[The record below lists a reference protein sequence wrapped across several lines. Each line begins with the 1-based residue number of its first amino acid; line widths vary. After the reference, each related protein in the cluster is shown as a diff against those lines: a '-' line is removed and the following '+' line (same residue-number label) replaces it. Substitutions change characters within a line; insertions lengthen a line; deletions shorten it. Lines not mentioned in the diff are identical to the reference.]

1 MTTASSPHRTT
12 APVHAA
18 GHAVPPAWTTGPRPE
33 LPGTTVL
40 EAVAARAAA
49 APDAL
54 AVEDPRVRLTY
65 RRLHEDANRLAQLL
79 RGRGVR
85 RGDTVGVCLDRSAAQ
100 VTALLAVLRAGGV
113 YVPVDP
119 GYPAARIAHVLGD
132 SAPHVLLV
140 RDAEQVPAGAAPA
153 GGVLDLAGLTG
164 AQAPGED
171 AGEAPAPGPDDA
183 AYMIYTSGSTGLP
196 KGVVVPHAGL
206 PGLAAAHIDA
216 LALDSGSRVLQYVS
230 PSFDVAMADVLMTL
244 TAGATLVLAEGQ
256 PMGEELLRLLAGRRI
271 SHFMVPPVV
280 LSTLPEGDLPE
291 LRTLVI
297 GGESCPEDVVD
308 RWAAGGR
315 RVVNAYGPTEAT
327 VCTTLSAPLAPGT
340 GGPYPIGTP
349 VPGARTLVLDEAL
362 RPVPVGAWGELYLGG
377 PLARGYHGQA
387 SLTAAR
393 FTADPTG
400 SADRLYRTGDVVRWR
415 TDGTLEYGGRGDHQV
430 KIRGLRIEPGEIEAV
445 LAAHP
450 DVRSAVV
457 TVREDR
463 PGAKRLVA
471 YLVAEP
477 CRTLDPRALRAHAAA
492 GLPEFMVPA
501 AFVVLDA
508 LPLTANG
515 KLDRL
520 ALPAPA
526 PAADDRADRPRTA
539 PRTAAERRLAAI
551 WSEVLHAGEVGADDD
566 FFDLGGDSVLA
577 LQVVTRL
584 RAETSVALPWRAL
597 FERPVLAELA
607 AAADAAAEEGSAAPA
622 PVTVPRTGRGPVVPL
637 APAQQ
642 RLWILHEFDPD
653 SSEYNTSAALRIT
666 GELDSAAL
674 TRAVA
679 ALVARHETLR
689 TVFRSDDGR
698 PVQVVHAP
706 ADAPRTPVREA
717 DLSGLGEDERPAALD
732 AALAA
737 EHAAP
742 FDLRTGPLLRI
753 LTVRL
758 GPDAHILMATLHHI
772 VTDGWSAGVLV
783 RDLGALY
790 AAALTGAPEAGLPA
804 LPVQYADHA
813 LWQREA
819 TAGDALDGQVA
830 YWREQLAGLEPLE
843 LPGDRPRPAVRTS
856 AGAVHTFAVPP
867 GVAEGLAALGR
878 TERASLFMV
887 VTALTQLLLARW
899 SGRED
904 LALGTVTSGR
914 EQRETADLIGFFVNT
929 LVLRSRIDESRSFAG
944 LLAEVRETTLEAFAH
959 QDVPF
964 DRLVEA
970 LAPERDPS
978 RTPLVQAAVV
988 LQNAFAELT
997 SFAGLPA
1004 ERAAVPRDAARFD
1017 LTFEFWSREGGLSA
1031 EIEYSTDL
1039 FDRATVERLG
1049 RHWVELASAVVGE
1062 GATRPLCQVELVTG
1076 EEREALL
1083 HGWGVS
1089 RTGTGQTPVTLGALW
1104 RSRVA
1109 ARGTHG
1115 TAVICGDEN
1124 LLYAETD
1131 VRVERV
1137 ARRLAALGVGPEVRV
1152 GVALPRGVE
1161 WLTVLLAITRLGG
1174 IYVPMD
1180 PEWPEDRSL
1189 FVREDSGA
1197 ALVVTPQTLREW
1209 RELPELPGP
1218 APVAD
1223 VPLDAGAYMIYT
1235 SGSTGRPKG
1244 VLVTHRGIAAF
1255 TAALGERFSIGPD
1268 ARVLQLASAGFD
1280 ASVMELLMALSGG
1293 ATLVIP
1299 DEGRAL
1305 AGQDLHDTLA
1315 TRQISHTLIPPTVL
1329 ASIPADAPALPD
1341 LAVLATGGEALT
1353 PDLVRRWAPGRRLLN
1368 AYGPTEI
1375 TVAASISTALDA
1387 GLTGAPPIGT
1397 PVAEAHLTVR
1407 DRWLRLVPV
1416 GVPGELHVA
1425 GTGLA
1430 RGYHGRPGLTADR
1443 FTADPHHPGRR
1454 LYRTG
1459 DLVRWNTDGTLTYL
1473 GRTDDQVKIRGLR
1486 IELGEI
1492 ETALT
1497 SHPEVGQAAAVVRED
1512 RPGAPR
1518 IVAYT
1523 VPAEQTS
1530 GPGPDVLRGWLGDRL
1545 PAYMVPAAFVALDAL
1560 PLNASGKLDRR
1571 ALPAPAEETT
1581 GYVAPSTPAEET
1593 LCAIWAET
1601 LGVERVGTRDNFFS
1615 LGGDSILSIQVV
1627 SRARRAGLELTTR
1640 DIFARQTVAAL
1651 AAHLAAHPS
1660 AAPAVQAE
1668 QGALSGPAATTPIR
1682 EWFFAHHPTAP
1693 HHFNMAVEFT
1703 PAAGTTPEELRTALA
1718 AVLAQHDALRAV
1730 FRPDGRGGWS
1740 GELRPQAEPDA
1751 VFSLCELPGT
1761 GTDDDASTAGG
1772 AVWRQAAEAAQAGF
1786 DLAGGPLVRMVAGV
1800 PAQPAAGAG
1809 QSVVRVLFTVHHLLT
1824 DGVSWRVLLDD
1835 LATAHAQVRAGQDV
1849 DLGPKTS
1856 SERQW
1861 ARRLAE
1867 HTAAGGFDAQL
1878 PYWREV
1884 AERADTGPLP
1894 LDDPDGDA
1902 TVGAQ
1907 ETVSVAL
1914 DAEETRAL
1922 LTEVP
1927 PVHATRVDDVLLTA
1941 LARTL
1946 RGWTGRDRLAVHLE
1960 GHGREELFADLDLT
1974 RTVGWF
1980 TSIYPVAL
1988 ALPEGEGWGPAVTA
2002 VKEQLRAVPERGI
2015 GYGALRHLGDALPDR
2030 PEPRISFNYLGR
2042 LDGLGERALYRAARM
2057 NPGGE
2062 FAPAEARPH
2071 ELDVIG
2077 EVRDGRLVLT
2087 WSYSGARLRRNTVER
2102 LAHAMAGELRDF
2114 LRHCAEPGAGGRS
2127 PSDFPL
2133 AGLTQA
2139 EVDTVLSRAKG
2150 TGPARGVADVYP
2162 LTPLQTGMVFHAL
2175 AEPDSPSYLEQFTF
2189 TLDGARDLTA
2199 LATAWERAVAGSDA
2213 LRVAVAWRDLGQPVQ
2228 VVHERAPLP
2237 VRTLDRSG
2245 LGAEA
2250 LEAELRDLLAEDLA
2264 RGIDLESAP
2273 LMRLTLVRC
2282 AEESVRVIW
2291 TFHHLLLDGWST
2303 AALLTDVLADYAA
2316 LTGSP
2321 DAPVARAGS
2330 ERPPFR
2336 DYVTWLAGQDPA
2348 PGLAH
2353 WRERLAGF
2361 EEPTPLPYDRPA
2373 QGRASH
2379 GRSSDHAVR
2388 DLSPEVSARVTAFTR
2403 RHGLTVNAVV
2413 QGAWA
2418 LLLAQYAGTS
2428 DVVFGTTVSGRPA
2441 DLPGAEEILGLFIN
2455 TQPVRVAV
2463 EPREEVAAWL
2473 AGLQA
2478 ALAEGR
2484 RHEHLPLSAL
2494 PTELAP
2500 GSPLFESLVVF
2511 ENYPVDTEGPAR
2523 FGLRLRDIEVTEAT
2537 NYPLALTA
2545 YDGERLRLDLGY
2557 DPARFDAA
2565 TVRRLAAHL
2574 EHLVVALAE
2583 NAGAKLGALPT
2594 VPDEERER
2602 LLAQGNGQGGRPAGR
2617 STVEV
2622 FAGRVAAT
2630 PDAPALTAGD
2640 TVLSY
2645 AELDRRS
2652 ERLARALAA
2661 RGVVPE
2667 SRVGLLMDRSADL
2680 VLTMLAVLKAGGA
2693 YVPLHPANPEE
2704 RRRDILGRSGTTLV
2718 LTDRDPAALTGAE
2731 GVPVLD
2737 PRTLPDPPVD
2747 VVLPAVHRD
2756 SLAYV
2761 MFTSGS
2767 TGVPKGVAVTHADI
2781 TALAADGRFAGG
2793 AHERV
2798 LFHSPH
2804 SFDAATYEVWVP
2816 LLNGGSVT
2824 VATGDLT
2831 TAAIRQAVTDGVTA
2845 LWITAALFGVL
2856 VEEDPECFA
2865 GLKEIWTGGDAV
2877 PHHAAHTL
2885 LTRHPG
2891 LTLVNGYG
2899 PTETTTFAVSGP
2911 LTAEDVADGP
2921 APLGTPMDTMST
2933 YILDST
2939 LRPVP
2944 VGVPGELYL
2953 GGSGVARGYHDQPR
2967 LTAERFIPDP
2977 HHPGG
2982 RLYRTGDLARWRA
2995 DGRID
3000 FLGRTDTQV
3009 KIRGYRIETAEIE
3022 TALLAHPDLTQCT
3035 VLARED
3041 RPGGKYL
3048 AAYFVAGRPVAEE
3061 ELRAHLAATLPAYL
3075 VPSAFVALDA
3085 LPLTV
3090 NGKVDRRALPA
3101 PEFAPAGEEYAA
3113 PRTETERVLCAIWA
3127 EVLGRERIGTGDDF
3141 FALGGDSI
3149 TSLKITSRVRSA
3161 LSRDLTPRALFD
3173 HPTVAELAAAVA
3185 PASDEAGVVP
3195 VGRSGEPLPLSF
3207 AQERLYFLDDFA
3219 RGGVEYNVV
3228 TGLRLTGR
3236 LDRAALASAVAGLV
3250 ARHEALRT
3258 TFGTVD
3264 GRGTQ
3269 VVHTALEV
3277 PVREVELDEA
3287 LRLAT
3292 AVPFDLRTG
3301 PLLRV
3306 LLAPVAEEEHVL
3318 VLAMHHIV
3326 TDGWSTGIITRELS
3340 ELYAAAVRGEDA
3352 ALPALPVQYPD
3363 FAVWQRERLGGEALA
3378 GELAYWR
3385 EQLAGLEP
3393 LDLPT
3398 DRPRPA
3404 VRETGGAQYAFA
3416 VPAGLTER
3424 LTRAGR
3430 ARRASLFMVLTA
3442 VTQLVLARWTDRRD
3456 LALGTV
3462 VSGRERPE
3470 TEGLVGFFVNTLVL
3484 RSRIDESLSFA
3495 EFLDGVRHTVLD
3507 AFARQDVPFS
3517 TLVEELAPERDTSR
3531 TPLVQAMLVLQ
3542 NTPPAA
3548 LELPGVHAEEF
3559 LPPREA
3565 AQFDLHLEF
3574 QPDGDGGLSALAVHS
3589 DLFEGATVARLVR
3602 HWLTLADRLTA
3613 DLDEEGFAGAGRPL
3627 LSHEF
3632 LDEDER
3638 ARLLGP
3644 APRYGQDEPG
3654 AHPSPLV
3661 RFEERARLAPAAP
3674 AVTFQDTTLS
3684 YGELDARADRLA
3696 AHLAGR
3702 GVGPESR
3709 VALVLPRSTELVVAI
3724 LAVLKAGGAYV
3735 PVDPASPADRIA
3747 YLLEDSAVE
3756 LAVTAREAAHALPG
3770 GAGARTVVLDAPET
3784 VRALADGP
3792 ARPSPRPVVRA
3803 DAAAYVIYTSGSTGR
3818 PKGVV
3823 VTHGNVARLLHAAEE
3838 EFTFGP
3844 DDVWTMFHS
3853 YAFDFTVW
3861 ELWGALAH
3869 GGRLVVVGLDTAR
3882 APEEFARLL
3891 AGERVT
3897 VLNQTPSAFYRLTEA
3912 LDGEPGLYGQLAL
3925 RTVVFGGEALDWS
3938 RIAGWVERSGKGGP
3952 ALVNMYGITE
3962 TTVHVT
3968 SHRAQPGPLV
3978 PGTASVIGRA
3988 LPHLRAYVLD
3998 AACRPV
4004 PAGVRGELYIAG
4016 GGLARGYLGRPGLSA
4031 TRFVADPFGGPGARM
4046 YRTGD
4051 TARWTASGTLDYLG
4065 RNDDQVKI
4073 RGFRI
4078 ELGEI
4083 EALVAG
4089 HPSVAQ
4095 GAVVVR
4101 EDQPGDH
4108 RLVAYVVP
4116 AGQSPDGPDGFDQG
4130 ELRRSL
4136 AEALPEYMVPA
4147 AFVALERMPLTTNG
4161 KLDRRA
4167 LPAPEYGV
4175 AAAYVAPATPTEDAV
4190 ADIWAEVLGLEWDQV
4205 SAEEDFFS
4213 LGGNSVLSLRVIARV
4228 RTMFDID
4235 PSARVMFDFPTVS
4248 GLAGKIEEMIIAE
4261 IENGG

>member
-1 MTTASSPHRTT
+1 MDAASSREARISSLPEHVQEKLRNRLAGRGRGRNAIARADRESPLPLSFAQQRLWFMEEYEQGSAENNSGLSLRLTGALDVPALRAALNAVVARHEALRTTFTAVEGVARQTVRPPAPVPFRYLDLTAEHATEEAVETACDLLFATELAAPYDLEHGPLVRALLVRTGAGSAEEGAAGGTYRFLLGMHHIVTDGASMEIVLRELGAGYAAALHPERAAARPAPLAVQYADFAAWQRARFAGDALDRHAAYWQEQLTGIQPLELPTDRPRTAAAGDAGAVHTFDLPEEVADGLRALGRERGASLFVTLTALTQLLLARRSGQDDIAVGTAVPGRERAEVEPLVGFFVNILVLRSRLDAGQPFTAYLDQVRETVLAAFDHQDVPFERLVELVAPERDTSRTPLVQSMVVLQNTPAEPAAFEGLRVERGQLARASSPYEVSWEFVEGAAQDGGGPLHCAIEYRTALFDAATVERMGRHFAALARAVVTDPAVRLDEAAPVAGAELAGLLADGGGADRPEAAEGSIPGRFAEQAARTPDAPALTSGDEQLTYAALDARANQLAHHLIASGVRPEDPVAVCLPRTT
-12 APVHAA
+12 DLV
-18 GHAVPPAWTTGPRPE
+18 
-33 LPGTTVL
+33 
-40 EAVAARAAA
+40 VAALAVLKAGGVHLPVDPALPRERVAWMLAESRVRTVVTT
-49 APDAL
+49 DAL
-54 AVEDPRVRLTY
+54 AGL
-65 RRLHEDANRLAQLL
+65 
-79 RGRGVR
+79 
-85 RGDTVGVCLDRSAAQ
+85 
-100 VTALLAVLRAGGV
+100 VTAAGTPGTPGEEAPAVVR
-113 YVPVDP
+113 VD
-119 GYPAARIAHVLGD
+119 
-132 SAPHVLLV
+132 LV
-140 RDAEQVPAGAAPA
+140 RERTAALPRTAPQVA
-153 GGVLDLAGLTG
+153 LTG
-164 AQAPGED
+164 AH
-171 AGEAPAPGPDDA
+171 A
-183 AYMIYTSGSTGLP
+183 AYVIHTSGSTGRP
-196 KGVVVPHAGL
+196 KAVLGLHGGLLSRWAWFADRYPEERDAVVLAKSSVGFLDSVTELLGTLVHGGHVVLAPDEAVKDPFALAELVRRHRVRRLTLVPSLLAVLLDETDPAALASCTTWVSSGEPLSRPLAARFRAKLPHARLLNLYGSSEISADS
-206 PGLAAAHIDA
+206 LAWEADGGDVRVGTPLWNTHV
-216 LALDSGSRVLQYVS
+216 RVLDARLAPVPAGVPGELYV
-230 PSFDVAMADVLMTL
+230 
-244 TAGATLVLAEGQ
+244 AGAGVARGYTNRPGHTAERFVADPFGS
-256 PMGEELLRLLAGRRI
+256 GGRLFR
-271 SHFMVPPVV
+271 
-280 LSTLPEGDLPE
+280 TGDL
-291 LRTLVI
+291 V
-297 GGESCPEDVVD
+297 
-308 RWAAGGR
+308 RWAA
-315 RVVNAYGPTEAT
+315 
-327 VCTTLSAPLAPGT
+327 
-340 GGPYPIGTP
+340 
-349 VPGARTLVLDEAL
+349 
-362 RPVPVGAWGELYLGG
+362 
-377 PLARGYHGQA
+377 
-387 SLTAAR
+387 
-393 FTADPTG
+393 
-400 SADRLYRTGDVVRWR
+400 
-415 TDGTLEYGGRGDHQV
+415 DGTLEHLGRADDQV
-430 KIRGLRIEPGEIEAV
+430 KVRGFRIEPGEIEAA
-445 LAAHP
+445 LRAHP
-450 DVRSAVV
+450 DVADAAAA
-457 TVREDR
+457 VREDAEGTAR
-463 PGAKRLVA
+463 IAG
-471 YLVAEP
+471 YLVPAP
-477 CRTLDPRALRAHAAA
+477 GRTLPTARDLRELVRRS
-492 GLPEFMVPA
+492 LPDYMVPA
-501 AFVVLDA
+501 AFVALDA
-508 LPLTANG
+508 LPATASG
-515 KLDRL
+515 KLDRR
-520 ALPAPA
+520 ALPTPVWSESAAYVAPA
-526 PAADDRADRPRTA
+526 PGTQTA
-539 PRTAAERRLAAI
+539 LAAV
-551 WSEVLHAGEVGADDD
+551 WAEVLGVERVGAEDD
-566 FFDLGGDSVLA
+566 FFALGGHSLLA
-577 LQVVTRL
+577 TRVISRVRTGL
-584 RAETSVALPWRAL
+584 GAHLAVRDL
-597 FERPVLAELA
+597 FDAPRLADLAEA
-607 AAADAAAEEGSAAPA
+607 VDRARSAAPEDGPA
-622 PVTVPRTGRGPVVPL
+622 QPLLPVPREGRLPL
-637 APAQQ
+637 SFAQE
-642 RLWILHEFDPD
+642 RLWFLDDFAPGAT
-653 SSEYNTSAALRIT
+653 EYHVSGTLRLTGTVDHGAL
-666 GELDSAAL
+666 GA
-674 TRAVA
+674 AVA
-679 ALVARHETLR
+679 GLVARHEALR
-689 TVFRSDDGR
+689 TTFATVEGQGT
-698 PVQVVHAP
+698 QVIHPTVEV
-706 ADAPRTPVREA
+706 PVRTA
-717 DLSGLGEDERPAALD
+717 TAASDAELD
-732 AALAA
+732 ALLRA
-737 EHAAP
+737 ETAVP
-742 FDLRTGPLLRI
+742 FDLRTGPLLRV
-753 LTVRL
+753 LLVATPE
-758 GPDAHILMATLHHI
+758 PDTHTLLLVIHHI
-772 VTDGWSAGVLV
+772 VTDGWSMGIITRELS
-783 RDLGALY
+783 ALY
-790 AAALTGAPEAGLPA
+790 TAAVHGEPASLPE
-804 LPVQYADHA
+804 LPVQYPDFAVR
-813 LWQREA
+813 QRERM
-819 TAGDALDGQVA
+819 TSEALEERIG
-830 YWREQLAGLEPLE
+830 YWRERLAGLEPLE
-843 LPGDRPRPAVRTS
+843 LPTDRPRPAVRTS
-856 AGAVHTFAVPP
+856 AGAQHHFAIP
-867 GVAEGLAALGR
+867 AELARELNALGR
-878 TERASLFMV
+878 DRGASLFMV
-887 VTALTQLLLARW
+887 VTALTQLVLARW
-899 SGRED
+899 SGREEI
-904 LALGTVTSGR
+904 ALGTGVSGR
-914 EQRETADLIGFFVNT
+914 DEAALEDLVGFFVNT
-929 LVLRSRIDESRSFAG
+929 VVLRTRIERADSFEE
-944 LLAEVRETTLEAFAH
+944 LLARVRTTVLDAFAH

-964 DRLVEA
+964 SRLVEA

-978 RTPLVQAAVV
+978 RTPLVQAMVV
-988 LQNAFAELT
+988 LQNTPRAEFALP
-997 SFAGLPA
+997 GLRA
-1004 ERAAVPRDAARFD
+1004 EAVPSTRDASQFD
-1017 LTFEFWSREGGLSA
+1017 LTFSFA
-1031 EIEYSTDL
+1031 EQDGRLLAAAEYSTDL
-1039 FDRATVERLG
+1039 FDAATVERLC

-1062 GATRPLCQVELVTG
+1062 GATRPLSQVELVTG

-1109 ARGTHG
+1109 ARGTDG
-1115 TAVICGDEN
+1115 TAVICGDET
-1124 LLYAETD
+1124 LSYAETD

-1137 ARRLAALGVGPEVRV
+1137 ARRLAAAGVGPETRV

-1161 WLTVLLAITRLGG
+1161 WLTVLLAVTRLGG

-1180 PEWPEDRSL
+1180 PEWPEERFT

-1197 ALVVTPQTLREW
+1197 ALVVTPQRLFEW
-1209 RELPELPGP
+1209 HELPEPVTP

-1255 TAALGERFSIGPD
+1255 TAALGERFAVDAD

-1280 ASVMELLMALSGG
+1280 ASVMELLMALSGA

-1299 DEGRAL
+1299 DGGHAL

-1430 RGYHGRPGLTADR
+1430 RGYHGRPGLTAER

-1651 AAHLAAHPS
+1651 AAHLTAHPS

-2002 VKEQLRAVPERGI
+2002 VKEQLRAIPERGI

-2189 TLDGARDLTA
+2189 TLDGARDLAA

-2463 EPREEVAAWL
+2463 EPREEVATWL

-2793 AHERV
+2793 AHDRV

-3090 NGKVDRRALPA
+3090 NGKIDRRALPA

-3495 EFLDGVRHTVLD
+3495 EFLDEVRHTVLD

-3574 QPDGDGGLSALAVHS
+3574 QPDADGGLSALAVHS

-3627 LSHEF
+3627 LRHEF

-3661 RFEERARLAPAAP
+3661 RFEERARLAP
-3674 AVTFQDTTLS
+3674 
-3684 YGELDARADRLA
+3684 
-3696 AHLAGR
+3696 
-3702 GVGPESR
+3702 
-3709 VALVLPRSTELVVAI
+3709 
-3724 LAVLKAGGAYV
+3724 
-3735 PVDPASPADRIA
+3735 
-3747 YLLEDSAVE
+3747 
-3756 LAVTAREAAHALPG
+3756 
-3770 GAGARTVVLDAPET
+3770 
-3784 VRALADGP
+3784 
-3792 ARPSPRPVVRA
+3792 
-3803 DAAAYVIYTSGSTGR
+3803 
-3818 PKGVV
+3818 
-3823 VTHGNVARLLHAAEE
+3823 
-3838 EFTFGP
+3838 
-3844 DDVWTMFHS
+3844 
-3853 YAFDFTVW
+3853 
-3861 ELWGALAH
+3861 
-3869 GGRLVVVGLDTAR
+3869 
-3882 APEEFARLL
+3882 
-3891 AGERVT
+3891 
-3897 VLNQTPSAFYRLTEA
+3897 
-3912 LDGEPGLYGQLAL
+3912 
-3925 RTVVFGGEALDWS
+3925 
-3938 RIAGWVERSGKGGP
+3938 
-3952 ALVNMYGITE
+3952 
-3962 TTVHVT
+3962 
-3968 SHRAQPGPLV
+3968 
-3978 PGTASVIGRA
+3978 
-3988 LPHLRAYVLD
+3988 
-3998 AACRPV
+3998 
-4004 PAGVRGELYIAG
+4004 
-4016 GGLARGYLGRPGLSA
+4016 
-4031 TRFVADPFGGPGARM
+4031 
-4046 YRTGD
+4046 
-4051 TARWTASGTLDYLG
+4051 
-4065 RNDDQVKI
+4065 
-4073 RGFRI
+4073 
-4078 ELGEI
+4078 
-4083 EALVAG
+4083 
-4089 HPSVAQ
+4089 
-4095 GAVVVR
+4095 
-4101 EDQPGDH
+4101 
-4108 RLVAYVVP
+4108 
-4116 AGQSPDGPDGFDQG
+4116 
-4130 ELRRSL
+4130 
-4136 AEALPEYMVPA
+4136 
-4147 AFVALERMPLTTNG
+4147 
-4161 KLDRRA
+4161 
-4167 LPAPEYGV
+4167 
-4175 AAAYVAPATPTEDAV
+4175 
-4190 ADIWAEVLGLEWDQV
+4190 
-4205 SAEEDFFS
+4205 
-4213 LGGNSVLSLRVIARV
+4213 
-4228 RTMFDID
+4228 
-4235 PSARVMFDFPTVS
+4235 
-4248 GLAGKIEEMIIAE
+4248 
-4261 IENGG
+4261 